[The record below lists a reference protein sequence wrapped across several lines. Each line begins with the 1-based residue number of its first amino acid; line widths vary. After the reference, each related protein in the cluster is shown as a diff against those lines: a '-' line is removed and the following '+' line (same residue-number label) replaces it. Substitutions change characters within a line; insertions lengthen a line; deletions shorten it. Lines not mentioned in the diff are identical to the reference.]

1 MTIAEVRE
9 KCKGAIAKVPRDIF
23 IITVLV
29 LASSASFVLGY
40 FTGLDAGQGSTMILE
55 TNPLSVSPATTTISG
70 QVVASKNGSKY
81 YFPGCTGINRISEAN
96 KIWFV
101 SAAAATAAGYS
112 LATNCKGI

>member
-55 TNPLSVSPATTTISG
+55 TNPLSVSPLQPQFQDKSLLQKMAVSTTSRDVQG
-70 QVVASKNGSKY
+70 
-81 YFPGCTGINRISEAN
+81 
-96 KIWFV
+96 
-101 SAAAATAAGYS
+101 
-112 LATNCKGI
+112 

>member
-40 FTGLDAGQGSTMILE
+40 FTGLDAGQG
-55 TNPLSVSPATTTISG
+55 V
-70 QVVASKNGSKY
+70 
-81 YFPGCTGINRISEAN
+81 R
-96 KIWFV
+96 
-101 SAAAATAAGYS
+101 
-112 LATNCKGI
+112 